1 MTRQNLKSIT
11 VFFGFFMFIGGVFLM
26 IIAPGVDLIFGV
38 GLLFFLTSLIMV
50 IFAITWKIA
59 GDADRFVGQHFGG
72 GSN

>member
-1 MTRQNLKSIT
+1 MTRQDLKSVLT
-11 VFFGFFMFIGGVFLM
+11 FFGFFMFIGGIFLM
-26 IIAPGVDLIFGV
+26 IIAPSVDVIFGI
-38 GLLFFLTSLIMV
+38 GLLLFLTSLIMA